1 MGKGNNPNKIYRQLK
16 KKKMRRSEDLLFF
29 YFFEFRHVQ
38 LSDVHGFPS
47 FTRQLGEMR
56 ENFFFIYIFIGFI
69 IYYYESC

>member
-1 MGKGNNPNKIYRQLK
+1 MEKGNNPNKIYRQLK

-56 ENFFFIYIFIGFI
+56 ENFFFCKERIFFLYIYL
-69 IYYYESC
+69 